1 MSLKLNLIGPPPWG
15 FRLSG
20 GRDFKKAITVS
31 KVATGSK
38 ADLASLRVGDV
49 IVEINGEN
57 AASMLNMEAQR
68 KITNSRTQLELL
80 VERPAGLTSVLST
93 PEQLAEHF
101 QEALQAGQDENQN
114 YREGPFCSPVS
125 LPPRPTSPDLPI
137 SLKKKSAASNP
148 TSSNRVQ
155 LRAWPPGETRPGHR
169 VSRATS
175 EESSFMDHKSHPMST
190 SPLSLIDRQR
200 PLSPKLSLEKATQ
213 KNPRNSE
220 VYKMIRGR
228 KEFRAAPRQ
237 SNTFHALQEA
247 LEAEEKAVVPEA
259 AARFRYRPVSSSF
272 QSSSSKARGQV
283 FPTCERCGTR
293 ILTQAMRISDGRYRH
308 EECFVCTHCGRSLRA
323 CSHSWVGEDL
333 LCERHARERRQGRA
347 GAP

>member
-31 KVATGSK
+31 KVAAGSK
-38 ADLASLRVGDV
+38 ADLANLQVGDI
-49 IVEINGEN
+49 IVEINGES

-68 KITNSRTQLELL
+68 KITNSRAQLLLL
-80 VERPAGLTSVLST
+80 VERSTGLTSGLHT

-101 QEALQAGQDENQN
+101 QALQAGRDENQN
-114 YREGPFCSPVS
+114 YREAPFCSPVCLS
-125 LPPRPTSPDLPI
+125 PRPISPDLPV
-137 SLKKKSAASNP
+137 SLKKKSAASTP
-148 TSSNRVQ
+148 TSSSSIQ
-155 LRAWPPGETRPGHR
+155 LRAWSPGETSPSHR
-169 VSRATS
+169 IPRTSS
-175 EESSFMDHKSHPMST
+175 EESSFIDHKSHPMSGRT
-190 SPLSLIDRQR
+190 PSPHSLIGRQR
-200 PLSPKLSLEKATQ
+200 PPSPRLSLEQAAQ

-228 KEFRAAPRQ
+228 MEFRAAPRQ

-247 LEAEEKAVVPEA
+247 LEAEEKAVVPET
-259 AARFRYRPVSSSF
+259 AARFRYRPLSSSF
-272 QSSSSKARGQV
+272 QSSSSKARDQV

-293 ILTQAMRISDGRYRH
+293 ILRYRH
-308 EECFVCTHCGRSLRA
+308 AECFVCTHCGLSLRT
-323 CSHSWVGEDL
+323 CSHTWVGEDL

-347 GAP
+347 GAPYC